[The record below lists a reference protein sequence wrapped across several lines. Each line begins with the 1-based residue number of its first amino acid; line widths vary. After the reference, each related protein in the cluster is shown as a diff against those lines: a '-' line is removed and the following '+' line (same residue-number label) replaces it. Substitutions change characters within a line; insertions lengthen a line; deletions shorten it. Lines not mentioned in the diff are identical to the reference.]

1 MAPWTRRQVI
11 GTTAGVAVAS
21 LTTYVWNLHQH
32 LPARDRD
39 AENRFLRAQDLLLA
53 KGGNGVHSRFVQIVE
68 PRLRV
73 QVLEGGQGEPVLLLH
88 GGNGVAAQWEPL
100 LSRLSSGFHIYAP
113 DRPGCGLTDMFNY
126 RDVPL
131 REHAVNFVL
140 STMDALGLKTA
151 SVIGNS
157 MGGYCALVFALAYP
171 ERVKRL
177 VTVGEPAGSSAT
189 IPLGNRLLAMRGLNG
204 LMYATVMK
212 PGASATYEGFKRI
225 LVAHPDRLSPAYL
238 DCCTAASEI
247 PGATESWLTLL
258 EDCHITSGRS
268 TLTYS
273 LRPELPKLSMPTL
286 LIWGDKDSFG
296 PPSLAKEMAQSIPHG
311 RAEVVPDAGH
321 LAWLDQPDTVADL
334 IANFL
339 RSDLI

>member
-1 MAPWTRRQVI
+1 
-11 GTTAGVAVAS
+11 
-21 LTTYVWNLHQH
+21 
-32 LPARDRD
+32 
-39 AENRFLRAQDLLLA
+39 
-53 KGGNGVHSRFVQIVE
+53 
-68 PRLRV
+68 
-73 QVLEGGQGEPVLLLH
+73 
-88 GGNGVAAQWEPL
+88 
-100 LSRLSSGFHIYAP
+100 
-113 DRPGCGLTDMFNY
+113 MFSY

-131 REHAVNFVL
+131 RVHAVNFVL

-151 SVIGNS
+151 NLVGNS
-157 MGGYCALVFALAYP
+157 MGGYFALVFALAHP

-225 LVAHPDRLSPAYL
+225 LVAHPERLPAAYL
-238 DCCTAASEI
+238 DCCTTASEI

-258 EDCHITSGRS
+258 EDCHITGGRS

-296 PPSLAKEMAQSIPHG
+296 PPSLAKELAQSMPQG

-321 LAWLDQPDTVADL
+321 LAWLDQPDIVASL
-334 IANFL
+334 ITDFL
-339 RSDLI
+339 RS

>member
-1 MAPWTRRQVI
+1 MAQWTRRQVI
-11 GTTAGVAVAS
+11 SATAGVAVAS
-21 LTTYVWNLHQH
+21 LATYAWNLHQH
-32 LPARDRD
+32 LPARDRG
-39 AENRFLRAQDLLLA
+39 AEERFLRAQDLLLA
-53 KGGNGVHSRFVQIVE
+53 GNGNSVHSRFVQIAE

-88 GGNGVAAQWEPL
+88 GGDGMAAQWEPL

-113 DRPGCGLTDMFNY
+113 DRPGCGLTDMFSY

-131 REHAVNFVL
+131 REHAINFVL
-140 STMDALGLKTA
+140 TTMDALGLKTA
-151 SVIGNS
+151 NLVGNS
-157 MGGYCALVFALAYP
+157 MGGYFALVFALAHP
-171 ERVKRL
+171 ERVERL

-189 IPLGNRLLAMRGLNG
+189 IPPGNRLLAMRGLNG
-204 LMYATVMK
+204 LMYATLMK
-212 PGASATYEGFKRI
+212 PGDSATFEGFKRI
-225 LVAHPDRLSPAYL
+225 LVTHPDRLSQAYL

-247 PGATESWLTLL
+247 PGTTESWLTLL

-296 PPSLAKEMAQSIPHG
+296 PPSLAQEMAQLMPNS
-311 RAEVVPDAGH
+311 RVEVVPDAGH
-321 LAWLDQPDTVADL
+321 LAWLDQPETVAGL
-334 IANFL
+334 IVNFL
-339 RSDLI
+339 RS

>member
-1 MAPWTRRQVI
+1 MAQWTRRQVI

-21 LTTYVWNLHQH
+21 LTAYVWNLHQH
-32 LPARDRD
+32 LPARDPG
-39 AENRFLRAQDLLLA
+39 AEERFLRAQDLLLA
-53 KGGNGVHSRFVQIVE
+53 GNGNSVHSRFVQTAE

-88 GGNGVAAQWEPL
+88 GGDGMAAQWEPL

-131 REHAVNFVL
+131 REHAANFVL
-140 STMDALGLKTA
+140 STMDALGLETA
-151 SVIGNS
+151 NLVGNS
-157 MGGYCALVFALAYP
+157 MGGYFALVFALAHP
-171 ERVKRL
+171 DRVKRL

-189 IPLGNRLLAMRGLNG
+189 IPPANRLLAMRGLNG

-258 EDCHITSGRS
+258 EDCSITGGRS

-273 LRPELPKLSMPTL
+273 LRRELPKLSMPAL

-296 PPSLAKEMAQSIPHG
+296 PPTLAKEMAQLMPQGS
-311 RAEVVPDAGH
+311 AEVVPDAGH
-321 LAWLDQPDTVADL
+321 LAWLDQPDRVAAL
-334 IANFL
+334 ITNFL
-339 RSDLI
+339 RS

>member
-1 MAPWTRRQVI
+1 MAQWTRRQMI

-21 LTTYVWNLHQH
+21 LAASVWNLHQH
-32 LPARDRD
+32 LPARDRG
-39 AENRFLRAQDLLLA
+39 AEQRFLRAQDLLLA
-53 KGGNGVHSRFVQIVE
+53 ANGDSVHSSFVQIAE

-73 QVLEGGQGEPVLLLH
+73 QVLEGGKGEPVLLLH
-88 GGNGVAAQWEPL
+88 GGDGVAAQWEPL
-100 LSRLSSGFHIYAP
+100 LSRLSSQFHIYAP
-113 DRPGCGLTDMFNY
+113 DRPGCGLTGMFNY
-126 RDVPL
+126 RGVPL
-131 REHAVNFVL
+131 RDHAVNFVL
-140 STMDALGLKTA
+140 STMDALGLKSA
-151 SVIGNS
+151 NLVGNS
-157 MGGYCALVFALAYP
+157 MGGYFALVFALAYP

-189 IPLGNRLLAMRGLNG
+189 IPPANRVLAMRGLNG
-204 LMYATVMK
+204 LMFATLMK

-225 LVAHPDRLSPAYL
+225 LVAHPDRLSHAYL

-296 PPSLAKEMAQSIPHG
+296 PPSLAEEMAQSMPHG

-321 LAWLDQPDTVADL
+321 LAWLDQPDMVAGL

-339 RSDLI
+339 RS

>member
-1 MAPWTRRQVI
+1 MAHWTRRQVI
-11 GTTAGVAVAS
+11 GSTVGVAVAS
-21 LTTYVWNLHQH
+21 ITAYVWNLHQH
-32 LPARDRD
+32 LPARDPG
-39 AENRFLRAQDLLLA
+39 AEERFRHAQDMLLA
-53 KGGNGVHSRFVQIVE
+53 GNGNSVHSRFVQIAE

-73 QVLEGGQGEPVLLLH
+73 QVLEGGQGEAVLLLH
-88 GGNGVAAQWEPL
+88 GGDGMAAQWEPL

-131 REHAVNFVL
+131 REHAVSLVL

-151 SVIGNS
+151 NLIGNS
-157 MGGYCALVFALAYP
+157 MGGYFALVFALAHP

-189 IPLGNRLLAMRGLNG
+189 IPPGNRLLAIRGLNG

-225 LVAHPDRLSPAYL
+225 LVAHPDRLSRAYL

-247 PGATESWLTLL
+247 PGATESWVTLL
-258 EDCHITSGRS
+258 EDCHITKGRS

-296 PPSLAKEMAQSIPHG
+296 PPSLAKEMAQSMPQG

-321 LAWLDQPDTVADL
+321 LAWLDQPETVADL
-334 IANFL
+334 ITNFL
-339 RSDLI
+339 RS

>member
-1 MAPWTRRQVI
+1 MAQWTRRQMMS
-11 GTTAGVAVAS
+11 TTAGVAVAS
-21 LTTYVWNLHQH
+21 LAAYVWNLHQH
-32 LPARDRD
+32 LPARDPG
-39 AENRFLRAQDLLLA
+39 AEARLLRAQDLLLA
-53 KGGNGVHSRFVQIVE
+53 GNGNRVHSRFVQIAK

-88 GGNGVAAQWEPL
+88 GGNGVAAQWEPV
-100 LSRLSSGFHIYAP
+100 LSRLSSGFQIYAP

-126 RDVPL
+126 YDVPL
-131 REHAVNFVL
+131 REHAVDFVL
-140 STMDALGLKTA
+140 STMDALGLKSA
-151 SVIGNS
+151 NLIGNS
-157 MGGYCALVFALAYP
+157 MGGYFALVFALAHP

-177 VTVGEPAGSSAT
+177 ITVGEPAGSSAT

-204 LMYATVMK
+204 MMYATAMK
-212 PGASATYEGFKRI
+212 PSASATYEGFKRI

-286 LIWGDKDSFG
+286 LTWGDKDSFG
-296 PPSLAKEMAQSIPHG
+296 PPSLAKEMAQFMPQG

-339 RSDLI
+339 RS

>member
-1 MAPWTRRQVI
+1 
-11 GTTAGVAVAS
+11 
-21 LTTYVWNLHQH
+21 
-32 LPARDRD
+32 
-39 AENRFLRAQDLLLA
+39 
-53 KGGNGVHSRFVQIVE
+53 
-68 PRLRV
+68 
-73 QVLEGGQGEPVLLLH
+73 
-88 GGNGVAAQWEPL
+88 
-100 LSRLSSGFHIYAP
+100 
-113 DRPGCGLTDMFNY
+113 MFNY

-140 STMDALGLKTA
+140 TTMDELGLKTA
-151 SVIGNS
+151 NIVGNS
-157 MGGYCALVFALAYP
+157 MGGYFALVFALAHP

-189 IPLGNRLLAMRGLNG
+189 IPPANRLLAMRGLNG
-204 LMYATVMK
+204 LMYATVIK
-212 PGASATYEGFKRI
+212 PGDSATYEGFKRI

-296 PPSLAKEMAQSIPHG
+296 PPSLAKEMAQSMPHG
-311 RAEVVPDAGH
+311 RAKVVPDAGH
-321 LAWLDQPDTVADL
+321 LAWLDQPKTVADL

-339 RSDLI
+339 RS

>member
-1 MAPWTRRQVI
+1 MAQWTRRQVI
-11 GTTAGVAVAS
+11 GTTAGFAVAS
-21 LTTYVWNLHQH
+21 LATYVWNLHQH
-32 LPARDRD
+32 LPDSDPA
-39 AENRFLRAQDLLLA
+39 AEEKFLKAQDQLLA
-53 KGGNGVHSRFVQIVE
+53 GNGNRVRSRFVQIAE
-68 PRLRV
+68 PRMRV

-88 GGNGVAAQWEPL
+88 GGDGVAAQWEPL

-131 REHAVNFVL
+131 REHAVNFVR
-140 STMDALGLKTA
+140 STMDALGFKSA
-151 SVIGNS
+151 NFVGNS
-157 MGGYCALVFALAYP
+157 MGGYFALVFALAYP

-189 IPLGNRLLAMRGLNG
+189 IPAANRLLAMRGLNG

-225 LVAHPDRLSPAYL
+225 LVAHPERLSAAYL

-258 EDCHITSGRS
+258 EDCHIASGQS

-296 PPSLAKEMAQSIPHG
+296 SPSLAKQMSRLAPQG

-321 LAWLDQPDTVADL
+321 LAWLDQPDTVAAL

-339 RSDLI
+339 RGALI

>member
-1 MAPWTRRQVI
+1 MAQWTRRQMI
-11 GTTAGVAVAS
+11 STTAGVAVAS
-21 LTTYVWNLHQH
+21 LAAYVWNLHQH
-32 LPARDRD
+32 LPARDPG
-39 AENRFLRAQDLLLA
+39 AEARFLRAQDLLLA
-53 KGGNGVHSRFVQIVE
+53 GNGNRVHSRFVQIAD
-68 PRLRV
+68 PKLRV

-100 LSRLSSGFHIYAP
+100 LSRLSSEFHIHAP

-126 RDVPL
+126 RIVPL

-140 STMDALGLKTA
+140 STMDALGIKTA
-151 SVIGNS
+151 SLIGNS
-157 MGGYCALVFALAYP
+157 MGGYFALVFALAYP

-204 LMYATVMK
+204 LMYATMMK

-311 RAEVVPDAGH
+311 HAEVVPDAGH
-321 LAWLDQPDTVADL
+321 LAWLDQPDLVADL

-339 RSDLI
+339 RSALT

>member
-1 MAPWTRRQVI
+1 M
-11 GTTAGVAVAS
+11 AS
-21 LTTYVWNLHQH
+21 LAAYVWNLHQH
-32 LPARDRD
+32 LPSRDPG
-39 AENRFLRAQDLLLA
+39 AEEKFLRAQEEVLA
-53 KGGNGVHSRFVQIVE
+53 GNGNSVHSRFVQIAE

-88 GGNGVAAQWEPL
+88 GGDGMAAQWEPL

-140 STMDALGLKTA
+140 STMDALGLRTA
-151 SVIGNS
+151 NLVGNS
-157 MGGYCALVFALAYP
+157 MGGYFALVFALAHP
-171 ERVKRL
+171 DRVKRL

-189 IPLGNRLLAMRGLNG
+189 IPPANRLLAMRGLNG

-212 PGASATYEGFKRI
+212 PGAAATNEGFKRI

-238 DCCTAASEI
+238 DCCTAALEI

-273 LRPELPKLSMPTL
+273 LRPELSMLSMPTL

-296 PPSLAKEMAQSIPHG
+296 PPSLAREMAQMMPRG
-311 RAEVVPDAGH
+311 RSEIVTDAGH
-321 LAWLDQPDTVADL
+321 LAWLDQPERVLGL
-334 IANFL
+334 IADFL
-339 RSDLI
+339 RS

>member
-1 MAPWTRRQVI
+1 MAQWTRRQMI

-21 LTTYVWNLHQH
+21 LAASVWNLHQH
-32 LPARDRD
+32 LPARDRG
-39 AENRFLRAQDLLLA
+39 AEERFLRAQDLLLA
-53 KGGNGVHSRFVQIVE
+53 ANGDSVHSSFVQIAE
-68 PRLRV
+68 PSLRV

-88 GGNGVAAQWEPL
+88 GGDGVAAQWEPL
-100 LSRLSSGFHIYAP
+100 LSRLSSQFHIYAP

-126 RDVPL
+126 RGVPL
-131 REHAVNFVL
+131 REHAVSFVL
-140 STMDALGLKTA
+140 RTMDALGLKSA
-151 SVIGNS
+151 NLVGNS
-157 MGGYCALVFALAYP
+157 MGGYFALVFALAHP

-189 IPLGNRLLAMRGLNG
+189 IPPANRVLAMRGLNG
-204 LMYATVMK
+204 LMFATLMK

-225 LVAHPDRLSPAYL
+225 LVAHPDRLSHAYL

-273 LRPELPKLSMPTL
+273 LRPELPKLPMPTL

-296 PPSLAKEMAQSIPHG
+296 PPSLAEEMAQSMPHG
-311 RAEVVPDAGH
+311 RSEVVPDAGH
-321 LAWLDQPDTVADL
+321 LAWLDQPDRVAGL

-339 RSDLI
+339 RS

>member
-1 MAPWTRRQVI
+1 MAQFTRRQVI
-11 GTTAGVAVAS
+11 GATTAAAAAAI
-21 LTTYVWNLHQH
+21 TAYVWNLHQH
-32 LPARDRD
+32 LPARDPS
-39 AENRFLRAQDLLLA
+39 AEERFLRAQNSLLA
-53 KGGNGVHSRFVQIVE
+53 GNGNSVHSRFVQVAE
-68 PRLRV
+68 PNLRV

-88 GGNGVAAQWEPL
+88 GGAGMAAQWEPL

-131 REHAVNFVL
+131 REHAVNFVRA
-140 STMDALGLKTA
+140 TMDALGLKTA
-151 SVIGNS
+151 NLVGNS
-157 MGGYCALVFALAYP
+157 MGGYFALVFAMAHP

-189 IPLGNRLLAMRGLNG
+189 IPPANRLLAMRGLNG

-258 EDCHITSGRS
+258 EDCRITTGRS

-273 LRPELPKLSMPTL
+273 LRPELSKLSMPTL

-296 PPSLAKEMAQSIPHG
+296 PPSLAREMAQWMPRG

-321 LAWLDQPDTVADL
+321 LAWLDRPDLVAGL
-334 IANFL
+334 IENFL
-339 RSDLI
+339 RS